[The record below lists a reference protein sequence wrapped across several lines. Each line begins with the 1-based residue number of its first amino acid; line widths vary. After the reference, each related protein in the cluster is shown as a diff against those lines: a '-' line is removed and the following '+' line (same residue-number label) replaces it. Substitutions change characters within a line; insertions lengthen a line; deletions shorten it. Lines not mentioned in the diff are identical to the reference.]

1 MELKEVLNKYAELSH
16 FSILTAYRGS
26 HSHGTYL
33 PPENE
38 SSVDDIDL
46 MSVVIPPLET
56 YIGLSKFGSRD
67 TKEIKDGKWDCVSY
81 ELRKFV
87 NLLAKGNPN
96 VIGILWLREED
107 YVHLTNAGERL
118 IDNRRLFVS
127 EAIYHSF
134 IGYSRAQFYKMT
146 HLAFEG
152 YMGEKRKALV
162 QKFGYDCKNAAHLIR
177 LMRMCNEFLVT
188 KEFKVYRSEDA
199 QELIDIKTGKWTL
212 DQVKAESERLFT
224 KAEELFKTANLPKEV
239 DYDRIERLVVDIIGR
254 EIAPQINARR

>member
-1 MELKEVLNKYAELSH
+1 MELKEVLEKYAELSH
-16 FSILTAYRGS
+16 FSVLTAYRGS

-38 SSVDDIDL
+38 SSVDDVDL

-96 VIGILWLREED
+96 VIGILWLRDED
-107 YVHLTNAGERL
+107 YVHLTDAGKRL
-118 IDNRRLFVS
+118 IQNRDLFIS

-134 IGYSRAQFYKMT
+134 IGYSRAQLYKMT

-162 QKFGYDCKNAAHLIR
+162 QKFGYDCKNATHCIR

-188 KEFKVYRSEDA
+188 KQFKVYRDTDA
-199 QELIDIKTGKWTL
+199 QELIDIKSGKWSL
-212 DQVKAESERLFT
+212 ELVKVEAERLFD

-254 EIAPQINARR
+254 ELAPDINRRR